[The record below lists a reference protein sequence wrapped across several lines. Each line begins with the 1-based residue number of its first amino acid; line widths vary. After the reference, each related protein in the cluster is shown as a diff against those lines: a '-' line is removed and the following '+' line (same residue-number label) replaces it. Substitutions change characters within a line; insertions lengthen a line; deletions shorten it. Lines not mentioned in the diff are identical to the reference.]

1 VIGKQ
6 VREAGDMREDAVE
19 IAIQC
24 LTFISEDMDRL
35 GKFLALSGA
44 GPENIRESAQD
55 LTFLGGV
62 LDFMLLDEA
71 MLVEFAAWADM
82 DPSAPAAA
90 RRFLPGSAPD

>member
-1 VIGKQ
+1 
-6 VREAGDMREDAVE
+6 MREDAVE

-62 LDFMLLDEA
+62 LDFMLSDEA
-71 MLVEFAAWADM
+71 MLVEFAVWADM

-90 RRFLPGSAPD
+90 RRFLPGSTPD

>member
-1 VIGKQ
+1 
-6 VREAGDMREDAVE
+6 MREDAVE
-19 IAIQC
+19 IAIQG

-44 GPENIRESAQD
+44 GPEKIRESAQD
-55 LTFLGGV
+55 LTFLGGI
-62 LDFMLLDEA
+62 LDFMLSDET